1 MTGFESVKELFRAE
15 IGVVHAEV
23 VALRDDTQELKE
35 AVKGFQN
42 SCNSRHGD
50 LQKRVGRIDR
60 NYAELNRERKLIL
73 GGLAIALTGAVKG
86 LFDWLTK

>member
-1 MTGFESVKELFRAE
+1 M
-15 IGVVHAEV
+15 
-23 VALRDDTQELKE
+23 ALRDDTRELKE

-42 SCNSRHGD
+42 TCNCRHGD
-50 LQKRVGRIDR
+50 IQKRVGRIEH
-60 NYAELNRERKLIL
+60 NYVELNRDRKLFL